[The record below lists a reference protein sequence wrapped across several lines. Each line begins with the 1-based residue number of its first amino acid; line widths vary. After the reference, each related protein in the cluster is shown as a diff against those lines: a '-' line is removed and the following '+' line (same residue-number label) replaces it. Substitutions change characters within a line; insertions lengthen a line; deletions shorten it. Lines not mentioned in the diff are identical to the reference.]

1 MESGRSRRLSAFQ
14 DRSDM
19 IHREKQKHSDDEDVI
34 KELCVVNGVSYE
46 RIAKEG
52 SNVISLEMFFSGFP
66 RMVGLSFFPRLCF
79 LTIVGQ
85 NIKHIKGLE
94 CCPLLQDLWVVECRL
109 TVISGLQRC
118 AQLKKLYLYDN
129 QIYEIKNLELLINL
143 EVLWLNNNC
152 ISQIQGLNTLQ
163 NLKEL
168 NLADNIIEKIGHNLD
183 PNVSLQDLNLSG
195 NKISSFKE
203 LTLLACLPHLRVLSL
218 RDPTSTPNPVCL
230 LCNYAT
236 HVLYHNPG
244 LQQLDS
250 YDVSSK
256 QVKEAAESTVMKKM
270 MYYNMRVRTAQRNL
284 AGTRLSLIDRKKTL
298 LQLPEDCIRTLS
310 HALKNLERELSKVQA
325 VCKNSTCM
333 SEDAPGGPTRLV
345 DDSSSRVDPTT
356 DIICD
361 EMLVKIEAL
370 KERLA
375 LWRRRL
381 HEIEVCYQRDLAQA
395 TNMVDDTVHFLL
407 MELESVGNIRLEE
420 GCSTDPWFNAC
431 RDLLLSRF
439 SHSDYRIHGITG
451 IKIDRV
457 IRVFNCTLRLRF
469 EDKLQSLL
477 ASTDPDILS
486 LDYRRRLDHLFYAAD
501 PEKTCEK
508 EDILGIL
515 EEGFKTADQYEALG
529 REGAISLSNSLGV
542 TEQPRIEHALR
553 QASQHD
559 SEHSV
564 DAIPFRHG
572 QIIISKVYVGHSMAV
587 QEGDPVDRGSYDR
600 ICSVYRKVN
609 TKHKAATT
617 DERPCSF
624 KTQTGPECSPRRRQ
638 WFVFDNELVLPE
650 YIVYFQ
656 YITGNQ
662 DQPAS
667 PGQSTDRDDTSNN
680 IILDKEVLNMEPV
693 LKAQPKL
700 LSLDDKI
707 LLNVASANVLSQIT
721 VLNLHGN
728 SLNKMKEISCLT
740 ALRHLTISFNEFT
753 RLDDISHMP
762 NLEFLDV
769 SFNRLV
775 TLEGLR
781 GLGHLKQLDVRWNSL
796 SRARENAVV
805 LRRHTP
811 ALLKLDT
818 RYNPWKRLE
827 AVRMTILGRLTTL
840 THLDDVMVTEEE
852 AADAVAMAAESKI
865 NQASLLA
872 HSRTNS
878 NRPRSLS
885 LLSTAQLLCLHN
897 PAPWGLSRELEP
909 DWMAKITALN
919 LDSQRIPKLI
929 NLSKMVNLRW
939 ASFNDNDLSKVEGLE
954 SCQKLEELSLNNNSI
969 STLSGLSKL
978 HCLIKLSVDSNR
990 LSTLDASV
998 LDQLPNLSFLSVENN
1013 CISSLH
1019 GIQRV
1024 RSLLEL
1030 YIGNNKISVSRDIYY
1045 LKGLT
1050 NLIILNLYG
1059 NPLVEKLENYR
1070 IYVVFHLSSLRALDG
1085 TAVEAIESESA
1096 KEMFGGRLTSDM
1108 VAEKLGHINYTDI
1121 TYLTLQSCSLRIV
1134 DLSPSDLFS
1143 SLHSINLDHNNL
1155 TSFSGLIYLPNIKSL
1170 CLNYNHIES
1179 ILPRQRTYLTNRQ
1192 ILHNKVHSSG
1202 YGQQSLSKGNRET
1215 WPTGSLEPLMGS
1227 LEVLHLSHN
1236 GISNMANLQLS
1247 RLTNLK
1253 ALFLQGN
1260 EISHVEGLEGLHQ
1273 LRELVL
1279 DRNRIKALAEN
1290 SFIAQNILLE
1300 LHLAENRIREL
1311 NHLDPLTELRKLF
1324 IGMNKLQDI
1333 TELDKLEVLPSL
1345 TELSVVGNPV
1355 ARNSIHRPAVV
1366 LQLSQLQVLDGV
1378 MVTLEERTRAELF
1391 SDDSTLCY
1399 QCPGA
1404 SPPTSEI
1411 NLPGLFPLMPRN
1423 TPLKGMSI
1431 SGGLQSFMHGHDFL
1445 SSSTDEAQSHYT
1457 YKQKK
1462 HKHSIAARSGQM
1474 DITFRHSRRAGSI
1487 LPTTSLLT
1495 DGNRQS
1501 PHHESQ
1507 PGGIQQVVH
1516 SRDIIIFR

>member
-721 VLNLHGN
+721 
-728 SLNKMKEISCLT
+728 
-740 ALRHLTISFNEFT
+740 
-753 RLDDISHMP
+753 
-762 NLEFLDV
+762 
-769 SFNRLV
+769 
-775 TLEGLR
+775 
-781 GLGHLKQLDVRWNSL
+781 
-796 SRARENAVV
+796 
-805 LRRHTP
+805 
-811 ALLKLDT
+811 
-818 RYNPWKRLE
+818 
-827 AVRMTILGRLTTL
+827 
-840 THLDDVMVTEEE
+840 
-852 AADAVAMAAESKI
+852 
-865 NQASLLA
+865 ASLLA

-1019 GIQRV
+1019 GIQR
-1024 RSLLEL
+1024 
-1030 YIGNNKISVSRDIYY
+1030 
-1045 LKGLT
+1045 GLT

-1457 YKQKK
+1457 YKPAKLAANVNAGEFRLVCPQHCAHHQIS
-1462 HKHSIAARSGQM
+1462 HKVQLQLK
-1474 DITFRHSRRAGSI
+1474 TPLF
-1487 LPTTSLLT
+1487 TV
-1495 DGNRQS
+1495 S
-1501 PHHESQ
+1501 PPHTGANVLVFTCEVLAS
-1507 PGGIQQVVH
+1507 
-1516 SRDIIIFR
+1516 